1 MALVGW
7 NNSDRGGVQGR
18 VKNFVRFYAP
28 IFFGLLLTLSG
39 QATAATLPFTIVV
52 PKLDKVPNMNGI
64 IDDSWSK
71 AVQAPV
77 LFDFTYQRD
86 GEPTTA
92 YIAQDSDGLDFAFVV
107 TQRTQ
112 VTVSG
117 ETNGP
122 GVAND
127 DNVTVALW
135 PQGNNGFNYSFTANP
150 RGARYQTSGENNS
163 YSPEWIAGAKQ
174 NAGGYVVTMHI
185 PFRIIRSGGSTS
197 WSVQFER
204 VTQATNS
211 TQVWEHAQ
219 GQRNAADRAFAGT
232 LNGISP
238 AGGSRTTRLQPR
250 LQIYAL
256 GEATTHVYGG
266 STSRIGADLSIPI
279 TATSSLVASLHPDYS
294 NVEIDQQTISPS
306 VFARQFSEVRP
317 FFTQL
322 SNNFNSTF
330 SCTDCPTMLYTP
342 AIPTFRQGYA
352 YEGTQGPF
360 SFAAYD
366 AVGFARTDAGQVVNF
381 FKSDPSK
388 LEALT
393 LQRIS
398 VNIPGFQ
405 DVTTSIYSGYAWQ
418 KTHWFVYF
426 NGGWDRG
433 TAVTQPG
440 FGEYFEYGGGF
451 VDKDTVYG
459 LTLQTIGP
467 QFQPADGFV
476 SQANVAGPLAFF
488 NRTIHFGPKAELQDI
503 SLHSFWVNQHDRSG
517 NPAQNGENLQVNF
530 DLRQQITLHVFGGN
544 FGYETFDGQH
554 LPFNQNGF
562 YLGYKTQTSTPSSV
576 TYTGGSYFHGK
587 LTTWSY
593 LATLP
598 LHRSLHLSL
607 EADETDYSPLGQY
620 ARTEPEAKQWL
631 ERAGLDYQ
639 LNRNASFDIGLRRLI
654 GRNLPNA
661 FQPPGFDF
669 LSAGNISAAFHFLAA
684 QNEWYVVYGN
694 PNNLSTLPAF
704 YVKWIRYFGAQKGT

>member
-1 MALVGW
+1 MRTFARIVTVLL
-7 NNSDRGGVQGR
+7 
-18 VKNFVRFYAP
+18 A
-28 IFFGLLLTLSG
+28 GLLAISG
-39 QATAATLPFTIVV
+39 RPAIAAALPFTIAV
-52 PKLDKVPNMNGI
+52 PKLDKMPSMNGA

-71 AVQAPV
+71 AIQVPV

-92 YIAQDSDGLDFAFVV
+92 YVAQDSDGLDFAFVV

-112 VTVSG
+112 VTTTA

-122 GVAND
+122 GVTND

-135 PQGNNGFNYSFTANP
+135 PQGNGGFGYTFTANA
-150 RGARYQTSGENNS
+150 RGARYQTSGENS
-163 YSPEWIAGAKQ
+163 AYSPEWLAGAKQ

-185 PFRIIRSGGSTS
+185 PFKIIRSGGSTS
-197 WSVQFER
+197 WNVQLER
-204 VTQATNS
+204 TIQATNS
-211 TQVWEHAQ
+211 TQVWEHVQ
-219 GQRNAADRAFAGT
+219 GQRNAADRAFPGT
-232 LNGISP
+232 LTGISP
-238 AGGSRTTRLQPR
+238 SGEARTARPQPR

-256 GEATTHVYGG
+256 GEATTRSNGG
-266 STSRIGADLSIPI
+266 STSRIGADLSIPV
-279 TATSSLVASLHPDYS
+279 TTTSSLVASLHPDYS
-294 NVEIDQQTISPS
+294 NVEIDQQSISPS

-317 FFTQL
+317 FFTQVGG
-322 SNNFNSTF
+322 NFNNTF
-330 SCTDCPTMLYTP
+330 SCSDCPTILYTP

-366 AVGFARTDAGQVVNF
+366 AVGFARTDTAQVVNF
-381 FKSDPSK
+381 VKNDPVRVEGVS
-388 LEALT
+388 
-393 LQRIS
+393 LQRVS
-398 VNIPGFQ
+398 VNVPGFQ
-405 DVTTSIYSGYAWQ
+405 DVTTSIYSGYEWQ

-426 NGGWDRG
+426 NGAWDRG

-440 FGEYFEYGGGF
+440 FGQYFEYGGGF
-451 VDKDTVYG
+451 VDKDSVYG

-476 SQANVAGPLAFF
+476 SQPNLAGPLAFY

-503 SLHSFWVNQHDRSG
+503 SIHSFWVTQHDRSG
-517 NPAQNGENLQVNF
+517 NPAQNGENLQLNF
-530 DLRQQITLHVFGGN
+530 DLRQQITVHVFGGN
-544 FGYETFDGQH
+544 VDYETFNGQY

-562 YLGYKTQTSTPSSV
+562 YFGYKTQTSTPSSV

-587 LTTWSY
+587 LATWSY

-598 LHRSLHLSL
+598 LHRNLHLSL

-620 ARTEPEAKQWL
+620 VRTEPEAKQWL

-654 GRNLPNA
+654 GNNLPNA
-661 FQPPGFDF
+661 FQPPAFDF

-704 YVKWIRYFGAQKGT
+704 YVKWIRYLGAQKGT